1 MNFFH
6 LPFIFTIASLIL
18 VTIIAIAGSILSRI
32 LKFNYTALTPISI
45 AIYIAL
51 SYLISKETGLGSAL
65 IACASVSIYDSII
78 GWELS
83 KKFKANIGALL
94 KEETENIPVHSRVFM
109 MVLIST
115 FLAFIGYWIS

>member
-1 MNFFH
+1 MDFFH
-6 LPFIFTIASLIL
+6 LPFIFTIAGLLL
-18 VTIIAIAGSILSRI
+18 VTIIAIAGSILSRV
-32 LKFNYTALTPISI
+32 LKFNSTVLTPISI

-51 SYLISKETGLGSAL
+51 SYLISKETGLGNAIISCVA
-65 IACASVSIYDSII
+65 VSIYDSII

-83 KKFKANIGALL
+83 KKFNANIGAL
-94 KEETENIPVHSRVFM
+94 KEETENIPVHSRVFI

>member
-1 MNFFH
+1 MDFFH
-6 LPFIFTIASLIL
+6 LPFIFTIAGLLL

-32 LKFNYTALTPISI
+32 LKFNYTVLTPISI

-51 SYLISKETGLGSAL
+51 SYLISKETGLGSAM
-65 IACASVSIYDSII
+65 ISCVAVSIYDSII

-83 KKFKANIGALL
+83 KKFNANIGAL
-94 KEETENIPVHSRVFM
+94 KEETENIPLHSRVFI